1 MRLAAPFVPFVG
13 PIGVGMGVSDVAEA
27 STFTKKPDE
36 LGIAYLAGPDVAKN
50 YGEFKENVRGKSD
63 EFEEFVP

>member
-13 PIGVGMGVSDVAEA
+13 PIGIGMGMSDVAEA
-27 STFTKKPDE
+27 STFTKKPDD

-50 YGEFKENVRGKSD
+50 YSKFK
-63 EFEEFVP
+63 